1 MKCFAICPWCL
12 RVIPILLAEGYL
24 LYLFSKQLLKTKRYY
39 DSLDKTIFF
48 LSVISIATS
57 FISILFLEEAIS
69 SFSYLIK
76 IIWTLSLLLVFLR
89 FLFKD
94 HQCSKLFLL
103 TIIFLMCYY
112 FLMMFFFRVIPIRYS
127 LLVLYIGIGIC
138 AFHQI
143 INIRERLNNE
153 RARKKELKK
162 FIEKKNKEIEM
173 ELLDKR

>member
-1 MKCFAICPWCL
+1 
-12 RVIPILLAEGYL
+12 
-24 LYLFSKQLLKTKRYY
+24 
-39 DSLDKTIFF
+39 
-48 LSVISIATS
+48 
-57 FISILFLEEAIS
+57 
-69 SFSYLIK
+69 
-76 IIWTLSLLLVFLR
+76 
-89 FLFKD
+89 
-94 HQCSKLFLL
+94 
-103 TIIFLMCYY
+103 
-112 FLMMFFFRVIPIRYS
+112 MMFFFRVIPIRYS